1 MTWTPRRAMFV
12 LVLSNVLWAGTYVA
26 GKEALSS
33 LSPVELN
40 FLRFSIASLT
50 FLPVVWLYRGSLRL
64 NRGRIGRLLM
74 LCALGFV
81 LNKGF
86 DLTGLNW
93 TSASDNA
100 LLISSEGL
108 FTAIFGW
115 LLLRERVRLY
125 ALIGLCLSFAGV
137 YLVIER
143 GVVLPR
149 LGGGTRILGD
159 LCIVG
164 ALIFEALYTVLG
176 KAELDRYPGAFITG
190 FCVIAS
196 LVVWL
201 PAAGVN
207 AAVWGLPHMPLRA
220 WAGVL
225 YLAIAGTT
233 LAYMGWI
240 SALRYVDAVSAAPTL
255 FLQPLL
261 GTALAVL
268 LLGERVTWPTV
279 LGGVLIIIGIW
290 VVSRDPIEAKPIV
303 RSVEVVR

>member
-1 MTWTPRRAMFV
+1 
-12 LVLSNVLWAGTYVA
+12 
-26 GKEALSS
+26 

-40 FLRFSIASLT
+40 FLRFSVASLT
-50 FLPVVWLYRGSLRL
+50 FLPLVWLYRGSLRL
-64 NRGRIGRLLM
+64 TRDRIGRLLM

-100 LLISSEGL
+100 LLIASEGL

-115 LLLRERVRLY
+115 LLLHERIRLF
-125 ALIGLCLSFAGV
+125 AILGLCLSFAGV

-143 GVVLPR
+143 GFVLPR
-149 LGGGTRILGD
+149 MGSGTRILGD
-159 LCIVG
+159 LFIVG

-176 KAELDRYPGAFITG
+176 KAELERYPGGLITG
-190 FCVIAS
+190 FCVITS

-201 PAAGVN
+201 PAAGINV
-207 AAVWGLPHMPLRA
+207 AASGLPHMSLRT

-233 LAYMGWI
+233 LAYVGWI
-240 SALRYVDAVSAAPTL
+240 SALRYVNAVSAAPTL

-261 GTALAVL
+261 GTTLAVL

-279 LGGVLIIIGIW
+279 VGGVLIITGIW
-290 VVSRDPIEAKPIV
+290 VVSRDPTEAKPIV